1 MVELPGPHEL
11 VLLLLVIA
19 VLAATGLWPRVIR
32 ALRELRGERQQE
44 TAPSRSDVALACKM
58 LGVAPSTPWADI
70 EAAYRRKAKIHHPD
84 KGGDDDAMRALNDAY
99 ALLKQVRREQG
110 SHGKD

>member
-58 LGVAPSTPWADI
+58 LGVARPRHGPTSRPPTPQRPRSTT
-70 EAAYRRKAKIHHPD
+70 RT
-84 KGGDDDAMRALNDAY
+84 KGATTTQCG
-99 ALLKQVRREQG
+99 
-110 SHGKD
+110 H